1 MLGGRCLD
9 FDLRG
14 YRSGEE
20 RTGEDRTVDSREAV
34 EESLDKTRES

>member
-1 MLGGRCLD
+1 MLGGRGLD

-14 YRSGEE
+14 YRSGED

-34 EESLDKTRES
+34 EESLDKTREL